1 MEALV
6 VVLGLVVVPAL
17 VAAVVVALVV
27 ARRKPAAPEVPIEE
41 LLRESA
47 EARASERD
55 AAVKTAIDHLVRMN
69 EQMLTA
75 ERRLG
80 TQDLEGKKSLID
92 HEIVGMRGDLQ
103 KLTSLV
109 TDIEKERREH
119 VGELSSQL
127 REAGRNTQVLAET
140 TQSLREAL
148 SSTTARGQ
156 WGERMAEDVLRL
168 AGFVD
173 GVNYRR
179 HQPIAGSGAGSGGI
193 PDYTFLLPQGQA
205 LHMDVK
211 FPLNNYLRF
220 HEAGSDV
227 ERERCRKEF
236 LRDVRLRLKEVTSRD
251 YESAANTVDCVLLF
265 IPNESVYA
273 FIQEQDRTIL
283 DDALR
288 NKVVF
293 CSPLTLFAVLAV
305 IRQAVDNFRLSQ
317 TTHEI
322 LELLQAFDKQWS
334 KFVEQ
339 MDKVGRSLKT
349 AGSAFDELEGTRK
362 RGLERELDKIAAVR
376 RQQHLEAPANDDGDA
391 DGTVTR
397 LALEA

>member
-6 VVLGLVVVPAL
+6 VVLGLVVLPAL
-17 VAAVVVALVV
+17 VAAVVVAVVV
-27 ARRKPAAPEVPIEE
+27 ARRKPAVPDVPIEE

-47 EARASERD
+47 EARAAERD
-55 AAVKTAIDHLVRMN
+55 EAVKTAIDHLVRMN

-92 HEIVGMRGDLQ
+92 HELVGMRGDLQ

-109 TDIEKERREH
+109 HDIEKERREH

-179 HQPIAGSGAGSGGI
+179 HQPIAGSGGI

-227 ERERCRKEF
+227 ERERWRKEF

-251 YESAANTVDCVLLF
+251 YDAAANTVDCVLLF

-349 AGSAFDELEGTRK
+349 AGNAFEELEGTRK

-376 RQQHLEAPANDDGDA
+376 RQQQLVAPDDGE
-391 DGTVTR
+391 GTVTR

>member
-6 VVLGLVVVPAL
+6 VVLGLIVLPAL

-27 ARRKPAAPEVPIEE
+27 ARRRPAVPAVPIEE

-47 EARASERD
+47 EARTAERD
-55 AAVKTAIDHLVRMN
+55 EAVKAAIDHLMRMN

-80 TQDLEGKKSLID
+80 SQDLEGKKSLID
-92 HEIVGMRGDLQ
+92 HELVGMRGDLQ

-109 TDIEKERREH
+109 HDIEKERREH

-179 HQPIAGSGAGSGGI
+179 HQPIAGSGGI

-227 ERERCRKEF
+227 ERERWRKEF

-251 YESAANTVDCVLLF
+251 YDAAANTVDCVLLF

-322 LELLQAFDKQWS
+322 LELLQAFDRQWS

-349 AGSAFDELEGTRK
+349 AGNAFEELEGTRK
-362 RGLERELDKIAAVR
+362 RGLERELDKIAAAR
-376 RQQHLEAPANDDGDA
+376 RQQQLDAPEVDA

>member
-6 VVLGLVVVPAL
+6 VVLGLVVLPAL

-55 AAVKTAIDHLVRMN
+55 EAVKTAIDHLVRMN

-80 TQDLEGKKSLID
+80 SQDLEGKKSLID
-92 HEIVGMRGDLQ
+92 HELVGMRGDLQ

-109 TDIEKERREH
+109 HDIEKERREH

-179 HQPIAGSGAGSGGI
+179 HQPIAGSGGI

-227 ERERCRKEF
+227 ERERWRKEF

-251 YESAANTVDCVLLF
+251 YDAAANTVDCVLLF

-349 AGSAFDELEGTRK
+349 AGNAFDELEGTRK

-376 RQQHLEAPANDDGDA
+376 RQQQLDAPDDDG